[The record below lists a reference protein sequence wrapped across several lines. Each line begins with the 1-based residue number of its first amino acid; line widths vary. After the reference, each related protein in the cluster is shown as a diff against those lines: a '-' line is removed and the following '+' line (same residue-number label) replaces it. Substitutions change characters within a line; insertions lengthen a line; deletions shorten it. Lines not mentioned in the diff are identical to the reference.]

1 MKLHPVYWVVVGL
14 CMNACLFIGWSGDGG
29 LHRLALI
36 MGGVCAG
43 HMLTEILNYDERE
56 ESTD

>member
-1 MKLHPVYWVVVGL
+1 MKNNIAYWIVTGL
-14 CMNACLFIGWSGDGG
+14 LMNAFLILGWSGDGG

-56 ESTD
+56 ESND